1 MKVRE
6 RLMPLIVFVGLSSL
20 VAISIAA
27 QQPPSRPLSPDG
39 VASAQVLGKWGK
51 SEKQTYTMGGER
63 YQDGKWIDILYGR
76 PLLRGREAFPG
87 TGADYGKA
95 TLGPDA
101 QVWRAGAN
109 LTTRLRTEV
118 PLSIGGKTIPAGEYT
133 LFIDLKQPTEWTFIV
148 SSWPAQT
155 KYDPKNKEAL
165 YGAFNYTPDRDVVR
179 APVKVESLPYRLEQ
193 LTWQFV
199 DMTND
204 SGRMALMWG
213 SVDGLGRVQGRAELA
228 AELDRPCGVDPDRN
242 HRGCV

>member
-1 MKVRE
+1 MNVPK
-6 RLMPLIVFVGLSSL
+6 RLMQVIVGVGIPSL
-20 VAISIAA
+20 VAISLAA
-27 QQPPSRPLSPDG
+27 QQPQVRPLSPDG
-39 VASAQVLGKWGK
+39 VASAQVFGKWVK
-51 SEKQTYTMGGER
+51 SERQTFTMGGER
-63 YQDGKWIDILYGR
+63 YQDGRWIDILYGR

-109 LTTRLRTEV
+109 LTTRLRTEA
-118 PLSIGGKTIPAGEYT
+118 PLSLGGKTVPAGEYT

-148 SSWPAQT
+148 SNWPAQT
-155 KYDPKNKEAL
+155 KYDPKNKDAL

-179 APVKVESLPYRLEQ
+179 APMKVESLPYRVEQ

-204 SGRMALMWG
+204 SGRIALLWDRSMG
-213 SVDGLGRVQGRAELA
+213 SVAFKVAQ
-228 AELDRPCGVDPDRN
+228 N
-242 HRGCV
+242 